1 MSIKVNDSK
10 DPVAEQDS
18 LLVQVDY
25 ANQPIPNNRL
35 PKGLYYSF
43 KDKWVDMITLLT
55 PAIKKIVTAN
65 TTVPAWGSITGTLS
79 NQTDLQ
85 SALDNKMSSDLTDSH
100 IFVGDATNKATDVA
114 MTGDV
119 TIDNTGATT
128 LANTAVTAGTYGNS
142 TNVPQI
148 VVDSKGRII
157 GASNVAISGAS
168 VTPSALTKTD
178 DTNVTLTLG
187 GTPSTALLQA
197 VSLTLGWAGTLADS
211 RIASASTWN
220 NKQNALGYTPEDV
233 ANKATSLTS
242 PDNTKYPTTQA
253 VQTALDLKVNKSDVA
268 IVLFKSITPTIITG
282 KTVETSIYSI
292 PLPTDVGNYIIRIN
306 SQAQLT
312 TLVASAPTHRLRVGI
327 YNNPIDGVTGVNA
340 IGNQTLLAQ
349 NAMSSAGNSYP
360 ITRNYSFY
368 GGSSGSIFGIATN
381 SLPTDEVNGIS
392 YITLASKDFTTQHYL
407 YLSFNPSN
415 VGDIVMHNQILVT
428 AIKI

>member
-1 MSIKVNDSK
+1 MNIKVNDSK

-43 KDKWVDMITLLT
+43 KNKWVDIITLLT
-55 PAIKKIVTAN
+55 PAIKKIITAN

-85 SALDNKMSSDLTDSH
+85 SALDAKMSSDLTNSH
-100 IFVGDATNKATDVA
+100 IFVGDATNKATDVE

-128 LANTAVTAGTYGNS
+128 LADTAVSAGTYGNS
-142 TNVPQI
+142 TNVPQV
-148 VVDSKGRII
+148 VVDSKGRITS
-157 GASNVAISGAS
+157 ASNVGISISG
-168 VTPSALTKTD
+168 
-178 DTNVTLTLG
+178 
-187 GTPSTALLQA
+187 
-197 VSLTLGWAGTLADS
+197 
-211 RIASASTWN
+211 
-220 NKQNALGYTPEDV
+220 ALGYTPENL

-253 VQTALDLKVNKSDVA
+253 VQTALDLKSNKTEVA
-268 IVLFKSITPTIITG
+268 TVLFKSITPTIITG

-312 TLVASAPTHRLRVGI
+312 TLVGAQPTHRLRVGI

-349 NAMSSAGNSYP
+349 NIMNSAGNSYP
-360 ITRNYSFY
+360 IKRNYSFY

-381 SLPTDEVNGIS
+381 SLATDEVNAIS

-407 YLSFNPSN
+407 YVSFNPSN
-415 VGDIVMHNQILVT
+415 AGSVVQHNQILVT

>member
-1 MSIKVNDSK
+1 MISVNEGNTPKIEDNSILIQES
-10 DPVAEQDS
+10 
-18 LLVQVDY
+18 Y

-35 PKGLYYSF
+35 PKGMYYSF
-43 KDKWVDMITLLT
+43 KNKWVNILLLLT
-55 PAIKKIVTAN
+55 PDIKKIIASN
-65 TTVPAWGSITGTLS
+65 TTTPTWGSITGTLS
-79 NQTDLQ
+79 AQTDLQ
-85 SALDNKMSSDLTDSH
+85 SALNAKMSSELTDSH
-100 IFVGDATNKATDVA
+100 IFVGNTSNEATDVE

-242 PDNTKYPTTQA
+242 PDNTKYPTTLA
-253 VQTALDLKVNKSDVA
+253 VQTALDLKTNKSEVET
-268 IVLFKSITPTIITG
+268 ILFKTITPTVVTG
-282 KTVETSIYSI
+282 KTVETCIYSI
-292 PLPTDVGNYIIRIN
+292 PLPVDGLNYRIEVS
-306 SQAQLT
+306 SQAQIST
-312 TLVASAPTHRLRVGI
+312 MAGSAISHRLRVGT
-327 YNNPIDGVTGVNA
+327 YLSPIDGASGADA
-340 IGNQTLLAQ
+340 IGNQTVLGFK
-349 NAMSSAGNSYP
+349 SESTSVGFP
-360 ITRNYSFY
+360 VTRRFKYF
-368 GGSSGSIFGIATN
+368 GGATGSIFGISASINTN
-381 SLPTDEVNGIS
+381 DDSASNTTS
-392 YITLASKDFTTQHYL
+392 ITLKSANLTTQHYL
-407 YLSFNPSN
+407 YVSFNPSII
-415 VGDIVMHNQILVT
+415 GAIVTHLMLTIKV
-428 AIKI
+428 IKI

>member
-253 VQTALDLKVNKSDVA
+253 VADGLALKANITDVET
-268 IVLFKSITPTIITG
+268 ILFKSTTQTIITG
-282 KTVETSIYSI
+282 KTLETAIYSI
-292 PLPTDVGNYIIRIN
+292 PLPIDGSNYIILIK

-312 TLVASAPTHRLRVGI
+312 TLVGPQPTHRLRVGI

-349 NAMSSAGNSYP
+349 NIMSNAGNSYP
-360 ITRNYSFY
+360 ITRKYSFY

-381 SLPTDEVNGIS
+381 SLPTDEVNAIS

-415 VGDIVMHNQILVT
+415 VGAIVTHNQILVT

>member
-85 SALDNKMSSDLTDSH
+85 SALDDKMSSDLTDSH

-253 VQTALDLKVNKSDVA
+253 VADGLALKANITDVET
-268 IVLFKSITPTIITG
+268 ILFKSTTQTIITG
-282 KTVETSIYSI
+282 KTLETAIYSI
-292 PLPTDVGNYIIRIN
+292 PLPIDGSNYIILIK

-312 TLVASAPTHRLRVGI
+312 TLVGPQPTHRLRVGI

-349 NAMSSAGNSYP
+349 NIMSSVGNSYP
-360 ITRNYSFY
+360 ITRKYSFY

-381 SLPTDEVNGIS
+381 SLPTDEVNAIS

-415 VGDIVMHNQILVT
+415 VGAIVTHNQILVT

>member
-1 MSIKVNDSK
+1 MNIKVNDSK

-43 KDKWVDMITLLT
+43 KNKWVDMITLLT
-55 PAIKKIVTAN
+55 PAIKKIITAN

-253 VQTALDLKVNKSDVA
+253 VQIGLDLKANKSEVVVLVNKISTTYTVTGTTSETPFTSLMIPANTFSSGDRVILDA
-268 IVLFKSITPTIITG
+268 MFLKTGGAGTTVSSFRISTSNSVSPITNATLMAKTPTAIAAT
-282 KTVETSIYSI
+282 TIY
-292 PLPTDVGNYIIRIN
+292 PLIRNYIKIDSPTSTIMPP
-306 SQAQLT
+306 
-312 TLVASAPTHRLRVGI
+312 ASGGY
-327 YNNPIDGVTGVNA
+327 YNDF
-340 IGNQTLLAQ
+340 
-349 NAMSSAGNSYP
+349 SS
-360 ITRNYSFY
+360 F
-368 GGSSGSIFGIATN
+368 N
-381 SLPTDEVNGIS
+381 SLPITNLNIDWTVDQ
-392 YITLASKDFTTQHYL
+392 YIYPTETLGNSADA
-407 YLSFNPSN
+407 
-415 VGDIVMHNQILVT
+415 VT
-428 AIKI
+428 LKYFAIYKG

>member
-114 MTGDV
+114 ITGDV

-128 LANTAVTAGTYGNS
+128 LANTSVTAGTYGNS

-148 VVDSKGRII
+148 VVDSKGRIT
-157 GASNVAISGAS
+157 GASNVGVSISG
-168 VTPSALTKTD
+168 
-178 DTNVTLTLG
+178 
-187 GTPSTALLQA
+187 
-197 VSLTLGWAGTLADS
+197 
-211 RIASASTWN
+211 
-220 NKQNALGYTPEDV
+220 ALGYTPEDV
-233 ANKATSLTS
+233 SNKATSLTS
-242 PDNTKYPTTQA
+242 PDNTKYPTTLA
-253 VQTALDLKVNKSDVA
+253 TQTALDLKANLTQVA
-268 IVLFKSITPTIITG
+268 TVLFKSITQTIVTG
-282 KTVETSIYSI
+282 KTAETCIYAI
-292 PLPTDVGNYIIRIN
+292 PLPRDGFNYMIN
-306 SQAQLT
+306 VYSQAQVT
-312 TLVASAPTHRLRVGI
+312 TFLGAGITQRFRVGSFAS
-327 YNNPIDGVTGVNA
+327 PIDGVTGTNS
-340 IGNQTLLAQ
+340 IGLQTLLATNGVASPNQ
-349 NAMSSAGNSYP
+349 IP
-360 ITRNYSFY
+360 LKRNFTLY
-368 GGSSGSIFGIATN
+368 GGASGSIYGLVTGSNVSDDANTLTSFT
-381 SLPTDEVNGIS
+381 S
-392 YITLASKDFTTQHYL
+392 LASKDFTVQNYL
-407 YLSFNPSN
+407 YVTFNPSN
-415 VGDIVMHNQILVT
+415 VGAIVTHNQILVT

>member
-1 MSIKVNDSK
+1 MNIKVNDSK

-43 KDKWVDMITLLT
+43 KNKWVDIITLLT
-55 PAIKKIVTAN
+55 PAIKKIITAN

-85 SALDNKMSSDLTDSH
+85 SALDAKMSSDLTYSH
-100 IFVGDATNKATDVA
+100 IFVGDATNKATDVE

-128 LANTAVTAGTYGNS
+128 LADTAVSAGTYGNS

-148 VVDSKGRII
+148 VVDSKGRITS
-157 GASNVAISGAS
+157 ASNVGISISG
-168 VTPSALTKTD
+168 
-178 DTNVTLTLG
+178 
-187 GTPSTALLQA
+187 
-197 VSLTLGWAGTLADS
+197 
-211 RIASASTWN
+211 
-220 NKQNALGYTPEDV
+220 ALGYTPENL

-253 VQTALDLKVNKSDVA
+253 VQTALDLKSNKTEVA
-268 IVLFKSITPTIITG
+268 TVLFKSITPTIITG

-292 PLPTDVGNYIIRIN
+292 PLPTDGGNYIIRIY

-312 TLVASAPTHRLRVGI
+312 TLVGAQPTHRLRVGI

-349 NAMSSAGNSYP
+349 NTMSSVGNSYP

-381 SLPTDEVNGIS
+381 SLATDEVNAIS

-407 YLSFNPSN
+407 YVSFNPSN
-415 VGDIVMHNQILVT
+415 VGAIVTHNQILVT

>member
-1 MSIKVNDSK
+1 MNIKVNDSK

-43 KDKWVDMITLLT
+43 KNKWVDMITLLT
-55 PAIKKIVTAN
+55 PAIKKIITAN

-211 RIASASTWN
+211 RIASAATWN
-220 NKQNALGYTPEDV
+220 AKEPAITAGTTGEYWRGDKSWQTLDKTAVGLGNV
-233 ANKATSLTS
+233 
-242 PDNTKYPTTQA
+242 DNTSDSSKPISTATQN
-253 VQTALDLKVNKSDVA
+253 ALDLKANKSEVA
-268 IVLFKSITPTIITG
+268 TVLFKSVTQTIVTN
-282 KTVETSIYSI
+282 KTNETSIYSI
-292 PLPTDVGNYIIRIN
+292 PLPIDGGNYIIELFSN
-306 SQAQLT
+306 S
-312 TLVASAPTHRLRVGI
+312 H
-327 YNNPIDGVTGVNA
+327 
-340 IGNQTLLAQ
+340 
-349 NAMSSAGNSYP
+349 
-360 ITRNYSFY
+360 
-368 GGSSGSIFGIATN
+368 IATLN
-381 SLPTDEVNGIS
+381 ESRNTIGASLVS
-392 YITLASKDFTTQHYL
+392 C
-407 YLSFNPSN
+407 
-415 VGDIVMHNQILVT
+415 ILMLCT
-428 AIKI
+428 N

>member
-1 MSIKVNDSK
+1 
-10 DPVAEQDS
+10 
-18 LLVQVDY
+18 
-25 ANQPIPNNRL
+25 
-35 PKGLYYSF
+35 
-43 KDKWVDMITLLT
+43 
-55 PAIKKIVTAN
+55 
-65 TTVPAWGSITGTLS
+65 
-79 NQTDLQ
+79 
-85 SALDNKMSSDLTDSH
+85 
-100 IFVGDATNKATDVA
+100 

-253 VQTALDLKVNKSDVA
+253 VQTGLDLKANKSEVA
-268 IVLFKSITPTIITG
+268 TVLFKSITPTIITG

-292 PLPTDVGNYIIRIN
+292 PLPTDVGNYIILIN

-312 TLVASAPTHRLRVGI
+312 TLVGAQPTHRLRVGI

-349 NAMSSAGNSYP
+349 NTMSSVGNSYP
-360 ITRNYSFY
+360 ITRKYSFY

-381 SLPTDEVNGIS
+381 SLPTDEVNAIS

-415 VGDIVMHNQILVT
+415 VGAIVTHNQILVT

>member
-1 MSIKVNDSK
+1 MNIKVNDSK

-43 KDKWVDMITLLT
+43 KNKWVDIITLLT
-55 PAIKKIVTAN
+55 PAIKKIITAN

-85 SALDNKMSSDLTDSH
+85 SALDAKMSSDLTNSH
-100 IFVGDATNKATDVA
+100 IFVGDATNKATDVE

-128 LANTAVTAGTYGNS
+128 LADTAVSAGTYGNS
-142 TNVPQI
+142 TNVPQV
-148 VVDSKGRII
+148 VVDSKGRITS
-157 GASNVAISGAS
+157 ASNVGISISG
-168 VTPSALTKTD
+168 
-178 DTNVTLTLG
+178 
-187 GTPSTALLQA
+187 
-197 VSLTLGWAGTLADS
+197 
-211 RIASASTWN
+211 
-220 NKQNALGYTPEDV
+220 ALGYTPEDV

-253 VQTALDLKVNKSDVA
+253 VQTALDLKSNKTEVA
-268 IVLFKSITPTIITG
+268 TVLFKSITPTIITG

-312 TLVASAPTHRLRVGI
+312 TLVGAQPTHRLRVGI

-349 NAMSSAGNSYP
+349 NTMNSVGNSYP

-381 SLPTDEVNGIS
+381 SLATDEVNAIS

-407 YLSFNPSN
+407 YVSFNPSN
-415 VGDIVMHNQILVT
+415 AGSVVQHNQILVT

>member
-253 VQTALDLKVNKSDVA
+253 VQTGLDLKANKSEVVVLVNKISTTYTVTGTTSETPFTSLMIPANTFSSGDRVILDA
-268 IVLFKSITPTIITG
+268 MFLKTGGAGTTVSSFRISTSNSVSPITNATLMAKTPTAIAAT
-282 KTVETSIYSI
+282 TIY
-292 PLPTDVGNYIIRIN
+292 PLIRNYIKIDSPTSTIMPP
-306 SQAQLT
+306 
-312 TLVASAPTHRLRVGI
+312 ASNGA
-327 YNNPIDGVTGVNA
+327 YNDF
-340 IGNQTLLAQ
+340 
-349 NAMSSAGNSYP
+349 SS
-360 ITRNYSFY
+360 F
-368 GGSSGSIFGIATN
+368 N
-381 SLPTDEVNGIS
+381 SLPITNLNIDWTVDQ
-392 YITLASKDFTTQHYL
+392 YIYPTETLGNSADA
-407 YLSFNPSN
+407 
-415 VGDIVMHNQILVT
+415 VT
-428 AIKI
+428 LKYFAIYKG

>member
-253 VQTALDLKVNKSDVA
+253 VQTGLDLKANKSEVA
-268 IVLFKSITPTIITG
+268 TVLFKSITPTIITG

-292 PLPTDVGNYIIRIN
+292 PLPTDVGNYIILIN

-312 TLVASAPTHRLRVGI
+312 TLVGAQPTHRLRVGI

-349 NAMSSAGNSYP
+349 NTMSSVGNSYP
-360 ITRNYSFY
+360 ITRKYSFY

-381 SLPTDEVNGIS
+381 SLPTDEVNAIS

-415 VGDIVMHNQILVT
+415 VGAIVTHNQILVT

>member
-253 VQTALDLKVNKSDVA
+253 VQTGLDLKANKSEVVVLVNKISTTYTVTGTTSETPFTSLMIPANTFSSGDRVILDA
-268 IVLFKSITPTIITG
+268 MFLKTGGAGTTVSSFRISTSNSVSPITNATLMAKTPTAIAAT
-282 KTVETSIYSI
+282 TIY
-292 PLPTDVGNYIIRIN
+292 PLIRNYIKIDSPTSTIMPP
-306 SQAQLT
+306 
-312 TLVASAPTHRLRVGI
+312 ASGGA
-327 YNNPIDGVTGVNA
+327 YNDF
-340 IGNQTLLAQ
+340 
-349 NAMSSAGNSYP
+349 SS
-360 ITRNYSFY
+360 F
-368 GGSSGSIFGIATN
+368 N
-381 SLPTDEVNGIS
+381 SLPITNLNIDWTVDQ
-392 YITLASKDFTTQHYL
+392 YIYPTETLGNSADA
-407 YLSFNPSN
+407 
-415 VGDIVMHNQILVT
+415 VT
-428 AIKI
+428 LKYFAIYKG